1 MDPRLRGEDRNEEL
15 YMSIESQKNEASL
28 AKDLQFLGPEFLTWL
43 FFYISNEGSEV
54 DLAELCPKHPH
65 LNGVVRLVIG
75 NNVVLVPPD
84 VASCRVQVSD
94 PVIESSGEVLQAI
107 CGGSQV
113 DSLAIEMIMGERV
126 YSMVL
131 HAKDA
136 AITQVKF
143 RDLFEVSDKD
153 GLLDDDVAAQSHDAG
168 RDGFKDEALMQEEA
182 LILRMSV
189 LDESEDILR
198 GLYSKFL
205 TRRLAQAFVAEDI
218 LHIRQL
224 VSDGLREK
232 LPEVGGARASTAKM
246 GAENPSEIQ
255 A

>member
-1 MDPRLRGEDRNEEL
+1 
-15 YMSIESQKNEASL
+15 MSIESQRNEASL

-54 DLAELCPKHPH
+54 ELDDLCPKHPH
-65 LNGVVRLVIG
+65 LNGPVRLVIG
-75 NNVVLVPPD
+75 NNVVLVPPE

-113 DSLAIEMIMGERV
+113 ESLAIEIIIGERV
-126 YSMVL
+126 YGMVL

-143 RDLFEVSDKD
+143 RDLFEVKD
-153 GLLDDDVAAQSHDAG
+153 DAGLLDDDVAAQSYDGG

-189 LDESEDILR
+189 LDESEDILK

-232 LPEVGGARASTAKM
+232 LPQVGVDGPSSRKVDEATLAGA
-246 GAENPSEIQ
+246 Q